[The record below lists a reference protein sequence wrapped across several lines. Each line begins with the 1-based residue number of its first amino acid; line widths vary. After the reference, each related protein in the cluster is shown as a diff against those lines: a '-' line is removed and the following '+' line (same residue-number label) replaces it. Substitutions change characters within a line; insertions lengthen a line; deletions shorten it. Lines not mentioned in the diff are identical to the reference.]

1 MEESHPFMD
10 NINIRKPFF
19 AGQFYRSCHRVLICL
34 VLILSFSF
42 LPGCVFVRGS
52 VDEPFKDED
61 VALVHKGS
69 STRQRVAILL
79 GAPVEI
85 LDVGRYEIFH
95 YRRFDS
101 KLGYL
106 LFLSRLNISSDHV
119 YVFFNEKGIVE
130 EVVYGKRTPT
140 LQFQVWPFGE

>member
-1 MEESHPFMD
+1 MD
-10 NINIRKPFF
+10 KVFSRRSLR
-19 AGQFYRSCHRVLICL
+19 AGQFHNPSHHSYLFWA
-34 VLILSFSF
+34 LILSFLF
-42 LPGCVFVRGS
+42 LPGCVFVRGG
-52 VDEPFKDED
+52 VGEAFKDED
-61 VALVHKGS
+61 IALIHKGS
-69 STRQRVAILL
+69 STRERVAILL

-85 LDVGRYEIFH
+85 LDVGGYEIFH

-106 LFLSRLNISSDHV
+106 LFFSRLNITSDHV

-140 LQFQVWPFGE
+140 LEFQVWPFGE